1 MAPSSQ
7 SSRLQSGQ
15 TVLLVDGYN
24 ILMAWPTLQKTVR
37 ESTFDLAR
45 RELLEELSGYVAF
58 WDYQTTIIFDAY
70 SQPTP
75 VHHEKSFAGIDI
87 VYTGFGETA
96 DTYIERTCA
105 QLQWA
110 DCRVRVAT
118 SDRVQQLVVGGYDA
132 EWLSADQLQ
141 AEVRH
146 AKQQI
151 RRTLH
156 ARKVKKER
164 GIHSF
169 LDPATREQLNQWRI
183 QGRDPRLT

>member
-1 MAPSSQ
+1 MSPPL
-7 SSRLQSGQ
+7 RSGQ

-24 ILMAWPTLQKTVR
+24 ILMAWPSLQKTAR

-45 RELLEELSGYVAF
+45 RELMEELSGYVAF
-58 WDYQTTIIFDAY
+58 WDYQATIIFDAY
-70 SQPTP
+70 GQATP
-75 VHHEKSFAGIDI
+75 VHHEKSVSGIDI
-87 VYTGFGETA
+87 IFTGFGETA

-118 SDRVQQLVVGGYDA
+118 SDRIQQLVVGGYDA
-132 EWLSADQLQ
+132 EWLSADQLK

-151 RRTLH
+151 RR
-156 ARKVKKER
+156 AIRASKVKKDR

-169 LDPATREQLNQWRI
+169 LDANTLEQLNQWRI
-183 QGRDPRLT
+183 QGRDPRIT